1 MTNTVSK
8 LEDAAPLVDVRQL
21 RIAFGEGEKRV
32 EVVHGI
38 DFHIARGECV
48 AIVGESGS
56 GKTVTARSLIGLT
69 GAGAVVTADEIAVG
83 GRSIMALNNKQWREL
98 RGVEVGLV
106 LQDALVSFD
115 PLRTVGKEIS
125 EPLELHKT
133 VPSAEIEEKVIELLR
148 QVGVPEPELRMNQY
162 SHQLSGGLRQRALIA
177 SAIAA
182 NPALIIADEPTTALD
197 VTVQAQVLELLAAR
211 KRENTGI
218 LLISHD
224 LAVVSQVADRVYVM
238 RYGEFVEDGPT
249 AEVLNNPQHEY
260 TKALLAADP
269 VEHAKGTRLSIQVGE
284 TLVQPRAE
292 ISSDVVL
299 SATNLVKSFGDRTVV
314 HGVSFDLHR
323 GETIGIVGE
332 SGSGKSTTARMALA
346 LDEPD
351 SGNVSLDGCP
361 WSGIPERQRLARRPR
376 MQVIYQDPLSS
387 FDPRY
392 SVSQLL
398 GETLARID
406 HPRSDRKARKLEL
419 LDLVGLTSS
428 MLERQ
433 PLQMSG
439 GQRQRVAIARAL
451 SMRPEIIVCDEAVS
465 ALDVSIQAQVLD
477 LLADLQAEFTMS
489 YLFIS
494 HHLGVVRHVSDRVLV
509 MKDGWVVE
517 QGDVDDVFEH
527 PQHQYTQE
535 LLAAIPRISS
545 VAEAAAAPQQR
556 RTAS

>member
-1 MTNTVSK
+1 MTSPVTPIHSSTV
-8 LEDAAPLVDVRQL
+8 VDVRQL
-21 RIAFGEGEKRV
+21 RVSFGEGDKAI

-38 DFHIARGECV
+38 DFHIERGECV

-69 GAGAVVTADEIAVG
+69 GAGAVVTADEISVN
-83 GRSIMALNNKQWREL
+83 GRSIMELTDRQWRDF
-98 RGVEVGLV
+98 RGVQVGLV

-115 PLRTVGKEIS
+115 PLRTVGKEVA
-125 EPLELHKT
+125 EPLRLHKT
-133 VPSAEIEEKVIELLR
+133 VPAAEVKGRVISLLE
-148 QVGVPEPELRMNQY
+148 QVGVPEPELRASQY

-177 SAIAA
+177 SAVAA
-182 NPALIIADEPTTALD
+182 DPALIIADEPTTALD
-197 VTVQAQVLELLAAR
+197 VTVQAQVLELLGAR
-211 KRENTGI
+211 KRGNTGI

-224 LAVVSQVADRVYVM
+224 LAVVSQIADRVYVM
-238 RYGEFVEDGPT
+238 RYGEFVESGPT
-249 AEVLNNPQHEY
+249 AQVLSNPTHEY

-269 VEHAKGTRLSIQVGE
+269 VEHAKGTRLSVSERGSA
-284 TLVQPRAE
+284 VQQRAP
-292 ISSDVVL
+292 ISDDVVL
-299 SATNLVKSFGDRTVV
+299 CAKDLTKSFAGAGGTRRTVV

-351 SGNVSLDGCP
+351 SGEVLLDGQP
-361 WSGIPERQRLARRPR
+361 WTGIPERRRLARRPR
-376 MQVIYQDPLSS
+376 VQVIYQDPLSS
-387 FDPRY
+387 FDPRFT
-392 SVSQLL
+392 VKRLL
-398 GETLARID
+398 GQSLARVG
-406 HPRSDRKARKLEL
+406 HPRADQGRRMLEL
-419 LDLVGLTSS
+419 LDLVGLPST
-428 MLERQ
+428 MLERR

-451 SMRPEIIVCDEAVS
+451 SMRPEVIVCDEAVS

-509 MKDGWVVE
+509 MKDGFVVE
-517 QGDVDDVFEH
+517 QGDVDDVFDR

-535 LLAAIPRISS
+535 LIAAIPRISS
-545 VAEAAAAPQQR
+545 IAAPRQNR
-556 RTAS
+556 SAS